1 MLNRA
6 NGGDKAMMGG
16 DGDKE
21 TDKQTEMEM
30 IEIPLNSIL
39 FDCIFKIQNI

>member
-6 NGGDKAMMGG
+6 NISDEAMLGG

-21 TDKQTEMEM
+21 TDKQTEMEI
-30 IEIPLNSIL
+30 IEIQLNSIL
-39 FDCIFKIQNI
+39 LDCIFKIQNI